1 MSPTKPSFFD
11 KILPKLHRLDDVTL
25 KTVVQRLAAERSFLE
40 TLFHTIE
47 DGVMVVNEKER
58 IAFFNE
64 ASMRMLGFDREQAED
79 HPIRRFLPDIDWD
92 RLMRLDREG
101 GSQVQRHE
109 LEVSYPRHRFLTL
122 FISPLDGSAAGSSGL
137 VLILHDTTEARKQ
150 TNDAIE
156 SERSQALTLLA
167 ASVAHEIGNPLNALS
182 IHLQLME
189 RELGKLKKEGGRS
202 RARSS
207 DRTNGITR
215 GDPLERLEDYV
226 EVAKGEILRLDYIV
240 KDFLSALRPS
250 KPVLRATMVNDVVRE
265 ALGLL
270 RPELANR
277 GIGVAEELGEG
288 LPEIQLDSGQIKQVL
303 LNLIKNA
310 MQAMTKDGQLT
321 LRTGV
326 ASEGIVLSVE
336 DTGGGIPAEQLNR
349 IFEPYYTTKKK
360 GSGLGLMIVQRII
373 LEHRGRIGVESH
385 VGRGTQFRIWLPL
398 HEPRPR
404 LLAQET

>member
-1 MSPTKPSFFD
+1 MPPNKPSFFD
-11 KILPKLHRLDDVTL
+11 KILPKLHRLDDSSL
-25 KTVVQRLAAERSFLE
+25 KTVVERLAAERSFLE

-47 DGVMVVNEKER
+47 DGVMVVNVKER
-58 IAFFNE
+58 IVFFNE

-79 HPIRRFLPDIDWD
+79 HSIRRFLPDIDWD

-101 GSQVQRHE
+101 GRQVQRHE
-109 LEVSYPRHRFLTL
+109 IEVSYPRHRFLTL
-122 FISPLDGSAAGSSGL
+122 FVSPLDGSAVGSSGL
-137 VLILHDTTEARKQ
+137 VLILHDITEARKQ
-150 TNDAIE
+150 TNEAIE
-156 SERSQALTLLA
+156 TERSQALTLLA

-182 IHLQLME
+182 IHLQLVE
-189 RELGKLKKEGGRS
+189 REIAKLQKTKGRS
-202 RARSS
+202 SVKAATHGGSARTPV
-207 DRTNGITR
+207 DR
-215 GDPLERLEDYV
+215 LQEYV

-240 KDFLSALRPS
+240 KDFLHALRPS
-250 KPVLRATMVNDVVRE
+250 KPLLRASSVNDVVGE

-277 GIGVAEELGEG
+277 GIHVQEHLGEG

-303 LNLIKNA
+303 VNLIKNA

-321 LRTGV
+321 LRTSA

-336 DTGGGIPAEQLNR
+336 DTGGGIPPEQLNR
-349 IFEPYYTTKKK
+349 IFEPYYTTKQK

-385 VGRGTQFRIWLPL
+385 VGKGTQFRVWLPL

-404 LLAQET
+404 LLAQTT